1 MSEFIFTEH
10 DKLRERAIALFQK
23 IQDDIT
29 TTLSSIDGI
38 SSFREDS
45 WERPGG
51 GGGRSRILADGGVFE
66 KAGVNFSAVHGAS
79 PHLLTKGLSDLHFFA
94 TGTSLVIHPHTPKI
108 PTIHAN
114 FRFFQQSNGDVWFGG
129 GIDLT
134 PYYLDEGDV
143 RQFHKTLKEVCDR
156 HDTSYYPRFKKWC
169 DEYFYIKHRG
179 ETRGVGGLF
188 FDHLSGNADELEKI
202 FDFVQDVANHFLK
215 LYVPIVE
222 KHRSDSYSDEQKRWQ
237 LLRRGRYVEFN
248 LVYDKGTLFGL
259 ETNGRIESI
268 LMSLPTLARWE
279 YDHSPTLGTKEETL
293 LQVLRSPKEWV

>member
-1 MSEFIFTEH
+1 MSENTFTEH
-10 DKLRERAIALFQK
+10 SELRERAVAFFKK
-23 IQDDIT
+23 IQDEIT
-29 TTLSSIDGI
+29 TSLSGVDGVA
-38 SSFREDS
+38 SFREDL
-45 WERPGG
+45 WKRPGG
-51 GGGRSRILADGGVFE
+51 GGGRTRILADSAVFE
-66 KAGVNFSAVHGAS
+66 KAGVNFSAVHGDS
-79 PHLLTKGLSDLHFFA
+79 PSLLTKGVEGLSFFA
-94 TGTSLVIHPHTPKI
+94 SGISLVIHPHSPKI
-108 PTIHAN
+108 PTVHAN

-134 PYYLDEGDV
+134 PYYLDEEDV
-143 RQFHKTLKEVCDR
+143 RQFHTTLKQVCDR
-156 HDTSYYPRFKKWC
+156 HDTSYYPCFKKWC

-188 FDHLSGNADELEKI
+188 FDHLTGNADELEKI
-202 FDFVQDVANHFLK
+202 FDFVQHVANHFLK

-222 KHRSDSYSDEQKRWQ
+222 KHRSDSYTDEEKRWQ

-279 YDHSPTLGTKEETL
+279 YDFSPVDNSPEDTL
-293 LQVLRSPKEWV
+293 LKVLRSPKEWV